1 MTPDRSCISLQSAK
15 QSLPKYGYTIRRHML
30 QRNFWPNFGSQNAE
44 NSKLLCD
51 GVLYLINANYEAD
64 IISGDQQRIENRL
77 NDAVNLG
84 TTYPKLKTY
93 YEQRVRTSL

>member
-1 MTPDRSCISLQSAK
+1 
-15 QSLPKYGYTIRRHML
+15 ML

-93 YEQRVRTSL
+93 YEQRVRTSLQLSDNYALMEAFDSAFKQVFKARHANV